1 MKTEELRA
9 LFAKLPETEC
19 LALDETIMDQGINT
33 FDGLL
38 KTMELVTTYFKEQPS
53 AKLGDKLTFKEFQ
66 ATKRAVTWDKERLQA
81 VGLDGE
87 SASMLVYEGGGYI
100 ECHPNFMYQLTIGNL
115 DWLDPRLEVLEQ
127 LLYDL

>member
-38 KTMELVTTYFKEQPS
+38 KTMELIQTYFKEQPS
-53 AKLGDKLTFKEFQ
+53 PKLTFKEFQ
-66 ATKRAVTWDKERLQA
+66 ATRRAVTWDQA
-81 VGLDGE
+81 RCHNEGLDSE
-87 SASMLVYEGGGYI
+87 SAEVLIYEDGCYI
-100 ECHPNFMYQLTIGNL
+100 ECRPDNMYQLQIGNQ
-115 DWLDPRLEVLEQ
+115 DWFDPRLEVLEQ
-127 LLYDL
+127 LLYDNWYL

>member
-38 KTMELVTTYFKEQPS
+38 KTMELIQTYFKEQPS
-53 AKLGDKLTFKEFQ
+53 PKLTFKEFQ
-66 ATKRAVTWDKERLQA
+66 ATKMAQTWDQA
-81 VGLDGE
+81 RCQAACLDGE
-87 SASMLVYEGGGYI
+87 SAEVLIYEDGCYI
-100 ECHPNFMYQLTIGNL
+100 ECRPDNMYQLQIGNQ
-115 DWLDPRLEVLEQ
+115 DWFDPRLEVLEQ
-127 LLYDL
+127 LLYDLWYL

>member
-38 KTMELVTTYFKEQPS
+38 KTMELIQTYFKEQPS
-53 AKLGDKLTFKEFQ
+53 PKLTFKEFQ
-66 ATKRAVTWDKERLQA
+66 ATKVAQTWGAEDCRNE
-81 VGLDGE
+81 GLDGE
-87 SASMLVYEGGGYI
+87 SAEVLIYEDGCYI
-100 ECHPNFMYQLTIGNL
+100 ECRPHNMYQLQIGSSDWFDPNL
-115 DWLDPRLEVLEQ
+115 EKLERI
-127 LLYDL
+127 LYDTFYL